1 MTATAR
7 LYRRGEWQR
16 AEDGSESVVD
26 VWEIVTDDEETSITD
41 VLATSGL
48 PEKGDS
54 HDEKAAAI
62 LITDDLKQ
70 HDDVLTLW
78 YYTAR
83 YSTKISTR
91 EDTAYNVQRIKGGI
105 KSASKDVP
113 AFYDSRGFPL
123 VNGAGDLYPGLTKK
137 RRLKVF
143 NCTAN
148 FTEIPNWFFEFSDTI
163 NAAAIVI
170 HGKTYPAGT
179 CKLTDIDCP
188 DEPSKDKDGN
198 LYWPVT
204 YNIVHD
210 PDGYFLLLPNKGS
223 NEIVYQVRDDADSEW
238 TDTTVSAYNSKTPT
252 TDRQKT
258 KRRIQTVEGQDVSE
272 DIWLNADGQA
282 QRVISLNTT
291 IIGTANMTAGDA
303 TITLVSGSFDS
314 TIHKGSLIKIL
325 GAGPLSRPLV
335 TRIDSVTSSTVA
347 ELAIAAFTTVTANNV
362 WLSGAIVN
370 QFVMDDLATWTGV
383 PLPNNHPTA

>member
-26 VWEIVTDDEETSITD
+26 VWEIVTDDEESSITS
-41 VLATSGL
+41 VLAATGL

-54 HDEKAAAI
+54 HEESASAI
-62 LITDDLKQ
+62 LISDDLKQ

-83 YSTKISTR
+83 YSTKITTR
-91 EDTAYNVQRIKGGI
+91 EDAAYDAQRVKGGI
-105 KSASKDVP
+105 KSSSKEIP
-113 AFYDSRGFPL
+113 AFYDSRGVPL
-123 VNGAGDLYPGLTKK
+123 VNTAGDLYPGLTRK
-137 RRLKVF
+137 RRLRVF

-148 FTEIPNWFFEFSDTI
+148 FQTIPNWFFEYSDTI
-163 NAAAIVI
+163 NAAAVTI
-170 HGKTYPAGT
+170 HGKSYPAGT

-188 DEPSKDKDGN
+188 DEPSRDKAGN
-198 LYWPVT
+198 LFWPVS

-210 PDGYFLLLPNKGS
+210 PDGYFIILPNKGS
-223 NEIVYQVRDDADSEW
+223 NEIVYQVRDDADSPW
-238 TDTTVSAYNSKTPT
+238 TDSTVTAYNAKTPT
-252 TDRQKT
+252 TDRQKI
-258 KRRIQTVEGQDVSE
+258 KRRIQTSEGQDVAD

-291 IIGTANMTAGDA
+291 VLGTGNMTAGNA
-303 TITLVSGSFDS
+303 TLTLVSGSFDS
-314 TIHKGSLIKIL
+314 TLHKGALVKIL
-325 GAGPLSRPLV
+325 GAGPLARPLV
-335 TRIDSVTSSTVA
+335 TRIESVSSSTVA
-347 ELAIAAFTTVTANNV
+347 VLATTAFTSVSANNV

-370 QFVMDDLATWTGV
+370 HFVMDDLASWTGV